1 MLLHMNIYRWLIVTL
16 WLVLGA
22 YWGVAAMGAKRNIGA
37 WKARRKGLALRLS
50 LGALIVLA
58 LRVPALRQAL
68 RDLQAHVSDGAIM
81 GTLGVSLC
89 AVGVGLAIWARV
101 HLGRNWGMP
110 MSRKENPA
118 LVMTGPYAYVRHP
131 IYGGILLAMAGS
143 TIGGSVVWVLPLV
156 FFGAYFVYS
165 ARREEQMMVSQFPQE
180 YPAYME
186 RSNMLVPWPGRSS
199 RNPHG

>member
-1 MLLHMNIYRWLIVTL
+1 
-16 WLVLGA
+16 
-22 YWGVAAMGAKRNIGA
+22 
-37 WKARRKGLALRLS
+37 
-50 LGALIVLA
+50 
-58 LRVPALRQAL
+58 
-68 RDLQAHVSDGAIM
+68 
-81 GTLGVSLC
+81 
-89 AVGVGLAIWARV
+89 
-101 HLGRNWGMP
+101 MP